1 MNTALDLNS
10 NVPIDVTNLAFFS
23 NEFIDVMNGG
33 MGINENYYLRQLLTI
48 QEHIVEEFCP
58 RGKST
63 LSEGLE
69 LTSTFDKS
77 NRVDLKDNKKRIVNY
92 EKVEDPTIEE
102 RLQVYHSGRNI
113 EDPTFNLKFN

>member
-1 MNTALDLNS
+1 
-10 NVPIDVTNLAFFS
+10 
-23 NEFIDVMNGG
+23 
-33 MGINENYYLRQLLTI
+33 MGAAGLFERYPLLTI
-48 QEHIVEEFCP
+48 QEHIVDEFCP

-63 LSEGLE
+63 LSEGLY
-69 LTSTFDKS
+69 LIGISPFDKG
-77 NRVDLKDNKKRIVNY
+77 NRVDLKDKKKRVVNY